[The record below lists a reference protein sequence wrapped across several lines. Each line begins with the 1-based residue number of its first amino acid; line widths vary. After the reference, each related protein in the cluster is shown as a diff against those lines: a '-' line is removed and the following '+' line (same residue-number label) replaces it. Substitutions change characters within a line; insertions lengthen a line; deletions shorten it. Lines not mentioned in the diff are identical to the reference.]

1 MYENIRRLANSYF
14 PVYYKEIGN
23 VFLFK
28 PYMALGESGP
38 YYVANSNGPEPLSF
52 DSLGDLAKG
61 AFQNDF
67 WAKQVSDFPY
77 SLSLI
82 QNLGGN
88 YVLIKGTAKL
98 SRKIGWPV
106 FGFDYRNKNLLIRL
120 TAVIKRFVKAAES
133 KSILPVIVF
142 IPLNGLDRTS
152 PDTFIE
158 KMELELGERTVY
170 VNAGRAEIDWSTYN
184 NRLNN
189 CHPSTQGNA
198 AIAKAIYDALK
209 ENSRQPG

>member
-1 MYENIRRLANSYF
+1 
-14 PVYYKEIGN
+14 VG
-23 VFLFK
+23 VFLEV
-28 PYMALGESGP
+28 P
-38 YYVANSNGPEPLSF
+38 
-52 DSLGDLAKG
+52 
-61 AFQNDF
+61 
-67 WAKQVSDFPY
+67 
-77 SLSLI
+77 LSLI

-133 KSILPVIVF
+133 KSILPVFVF